1 MSFKSFISAFNISPT
16 VNTLEELEIEK
27 GRVQIMIMKIA
38 AFTLGLI
45 MMSVVFMM
53 LVGMFFPNDMI
64 DNNEI
69 FKIIGPAFS
78 MIVGAFVGAFA
89 TMMNMKVAE
98 FDPNVKVQEMGK
110 TDYKH
115 LAEAHTEH
123 AKAESI
129 EADTEIK
136 MMAAIQKYKDSDD
149 DFGPF

>member
-1 MSFKSFISAFNISPT
+1 MKGLLSFVSVSKE

-27 GRVQIMIMKIA
+27 GKVQIMIMKMA
-38 AFTLGLI
+38 ALTLGSI
-45 MMSVVFMM
+45 MLSVVVMM
-53 LVGMFFPNDMI
+53 LIGMFMPNDII

-98 FDPNVKVQEMGK
+98 FDPNVKVQELGK

-136 MMAAIQKYKDSDD
+136 LMAAIDKYKDSDED
-149 DFGPF
+149 HGPF